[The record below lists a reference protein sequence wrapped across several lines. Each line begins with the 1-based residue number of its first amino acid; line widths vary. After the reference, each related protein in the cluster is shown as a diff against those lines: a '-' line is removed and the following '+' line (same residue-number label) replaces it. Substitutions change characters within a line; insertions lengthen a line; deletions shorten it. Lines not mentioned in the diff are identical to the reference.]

1 MKDMALCR
9 WENVMLPGFNQVLN
23 VWQPEYI
30 HMFESVI
37 ARPQH
42 SWCYVHLSTPGGN
55 LQSPN
60 VALDDPQSRTP
71 RVGVLMRIISATRK
85 EDSSLSLVVQAL
97 ARVRVLEQVLSPTAL
112 DALASCCQPAIPRLG
127 NSHCMCY
134 ISCLAF

>member
-1 MKDMALCR
+1 MALCR

-42 SWCYVHLSTPGGN
+42 SWYYAHLSTPGGN

-60 VALDDPQSRTP
+60 VALD
-71 RVGVLMRIISATRK
+71 
-85 EDSSLSLVVQAL
+85 LSL
-97 ARVRVLEQVLSPTAL
+97 
-112 DALASCCQPAIPRLG
+112 I
-127 NSHCMCY
+127 H
-134 ISCLAF
+134 I